1 MTRFKQRDRADCGPA
16 ALAWLASLHGR
27 NLSATQIR
35 LKAGTT
41 DRGTSIQGM
50 LAAANEHGFEGRAYR
65 VREPELSKLPCPH
78 IAYVRNSSGAPHY
91 VVVRQVR
98 KGQVVVLDP
107 EGGVERK
114 LTGPEHAARSLGVV
128 ILIRPRPTP
137 PADSRPG
144 SPWHLIWEAITAER
158 TNYGLAVCCG
168 GFASLLAFSLII
180 YLRVI
185 VDYVIPFG
193 NLPLL
198 RLATLAMAAILILR
212 FSVTLV
218 QARLISI
225 ITHNLDVS
233 LFSRFTDRVFA
244 QPQSGLD
251 AFLPSELIA
260 RFMDMGTV
268 RMLVTDAA
276 LRICS
281 TIITAI
287 FGCIF
292 LLSIDVRLGGLAFG
306 AVVAALLGITFFAL
320 KLAGHAEGV
329 QSEKS
334 RLTLQLNE
342 SFARSSLYRALG
354 LQDRSL
360 DLLAERFVALGA
372 AAESMSR
379 RSSQLQAITGML
391 PMVISVGVLLVGT
404 LAVMDLELSVGR
416 LFAVYATAA
425 FIAQPLVSLASSCGG
440 WAQAFHAL
448 ARLHEMLTLPREES
462 GGALDFPAD
471 QPISIEYQSV
481 ALPLRNPASNPQTTS
496 FIARPGTLTVMLGHS
511 PGAAN
516 ALVRPVKSLGALA
529 GGRILIN
536 GIDLKEYDINRV
548 RCAIAWAPS
557 KADLLRGTLLE
568 NLTSWDAAPNVAR
581 IKDLCARFDLWELL
595 LSLPKGLQTEIGHGS
610 YLFNPAVRRLL
621 TLIRAFYRSTGGMVL
636 EDPTLNLGSEQRRK
650 VSSYI
655 RELVQ
660 GGTCIIVATHDRDLA
675 EMANQVVIVGDGGPE
690 PRPKANHE
698 RESRPHETQFE
709 AANPQTALQP

>member
-1 MTRFKQRDRADCGPA
+1 MTRFKQRDRADCGPT

-41 DRGTSIQGM
+41 DRGTSIQG
-50 LAAANEHGFEGRAYR
+50 LLVAASGLGFEGRAYR
-65 VREPELSKLPCPH
+65 VRDPELSKLPCPH
-78 IAYVRNSSGAPHY
+78 IAYVKNSLGAPHY

-98 KGQVVVLDP
+98 KGQVIILDP

-114 LTGPEHAARSLGVV
+114 LTGAEYIEQSLGAV
-128 ILIRPRPTP
+128 ILIRPRPTSS
-137 PADSRPG
+137 ADSQSG
-144 SPWHLIWEAITAER
+144 SLWHLIWEAIVAER
-158 TNYGLAVCCG
+158 TNYGLAICCG

-198 RLATLAMAAILILR
+198 RLATLAMGVILILR
-212 FSVTLV
+212 FSILLV
-218 QARLISI
+218 QVKLIST

-233 LFSRFTDRVFA
+233 LFIRFTDRVFG

-276 LRICS
+276 LRICT
-281 TIITAI
+281 TIFTAT
-287 FGCIF
+287 FGCIC
-292 LLSIDVRLGGLAFG
+292 LLSIDVRLGGLALG
-306 AVVAALLGITFFAL
+306 AVGGALLGIVFFTFQL
-320 KLAGHAEGV
+320 VRHAEGV

-342 SFARSSLYRALG
+342 SFVRSLHYRALG
-354 LQDRSL
+354 LQDRL
-360 DLLAERFVALGA
+360 LGLLAERFVALGA
-372 AAESMSR
+372 AVENVSK

-391 PMVISVGVLLVGT
+391 PMMISIGVLLVGA
-404 LAVMDLELSVGR
+404 LAVIDLELSVGR

-425 FIAQPLVSLASSCGG
+425 FISQPLVSLAGACGS

-462 GGALDFPAD
+462 RGTLELSAD
-471 QPISIEYQSV
+471 QPIFIEYRSV
-481 ALPLRNPASNPQTTS
+481 ALPIKPPTLNPQTIS
-496 FIARPGTLTVMLGHS
+496 FIARPGTLTVVLGNS
-511 PGAAN
+511 PSVAN
-516 ALVRPVKSLGALA
+516 GLIGPIKSLGPFAQ
-529 GGRILIN
+529 GQILLN

-548 RCAIAWAPS
+548 RGAIAWAPS
-557 KADLLRGTLLE
+557 KSDLLRGTLLE
-568 NLTSWDAAPNVAR
+568 NLTNWDADPKADRVR
-581 IKDLCARFDLWELL
+581 DLCARFDLWEMLS
-595 LSLPKGLQTEIGHGS
+595 SLPKGLHTEIGHGS

-621 TLIRAFYRSTGGMVL
+621 TLIRAFYGSTGSMVL
-636 EDPTLNLGSEQRRK
+636 EDPTLDLGLEQRRK
-650 VSSYI
+650 VCAFIQES
-655 RELVQ
+655 VQ
-660 GGTCIIVATHDRDLA
+660 RGMCVIVATYDRAVAELA
-675 EMANQVVIVGDGGPE
+675 TQVIAVG
-690 PRPKANHE
+690 E
-698 RESRPHETQFE
+698 RGADFRTGAKQGHQPADRAAASPNS
-709 AANPQTALQP
+709 ANPQVTL